1 MEKKSISFMTILM
14 VAIMSVG
21 FMSCG
26 SDDKKDDPVSIY
38 GTWRRDSKSGGYVA
52 LKLNSDGT
60 AIQEE
65 YYDDDYWSH
74 PTTFYYDEKEKCYYI
89 YFYDGATPDLCR
101 VQYFNETTMVLIF
114 PGNEYKE
121 FKRVN

>member
-1 MEKKSISFMTILM
+1 MKKTIRWMTILM
-14 VAIMSVG
+14 VAIVSVC

-26 SDDKKDDPVSIY
+26 SDDKKDDPASIY
-38 GTWRRDSKSGGYVA
+38 GKWRRDFKSGGYVM

-65 YYDDDYWSH
+65 YWDDDYWSH
-74 PTTFYYDEKEKCYYI
+74 STEFYYDEDEKCYYI
-89 YFYDGATPDLCR
+89 YFYDGLTPDLCR
-101 VQYFNETTMVLIF
+101 VQYFNETTMVLTF
-114 PGNEYKE
+114 GGESKE